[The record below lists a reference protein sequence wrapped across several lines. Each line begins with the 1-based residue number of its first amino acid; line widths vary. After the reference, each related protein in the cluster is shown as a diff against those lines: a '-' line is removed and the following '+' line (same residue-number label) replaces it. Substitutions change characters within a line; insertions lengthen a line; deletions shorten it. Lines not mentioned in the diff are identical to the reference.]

1 MALAEFREN
10 ENEDAGKG
18 SGHCPA
24 RRLPQAME
32 NGVPV

>member
-1 MALAEFREN
+1 MALAEFR

-18 SGHCPA
+18 SGHRPA

-32 NGVPV
+32 NGVPL